1 MSTAPR
7 PADDVLADNDDTLDA
22 WIRQTVGTSRH
33 VSGTCRIG
41 PDDDPMAVTDQQC
54 RVRGVQGLWVAD
66 SSIMPQVTR
75 ANTNATAIMIGE
87 RVADWIAGS

>member
-1 MSTAPR
+1 MDYRISPT
-7 PADDVLADNDDTLDA
+7 DEVLASDDALDS

-41 PDDDPMAVTDQQC
+41 PDADPLAVTDQQC

-87 RVADWIAGS
+87 RVADWIAG